1 MTPFSSEPP
10 YELTAVA
17 APETGRLAG
26 AREVDMLLVGGGYG
40 GLLTAIELAE
50 AGARVA
56 VIEARGI
63 GAGGSG
69 RNHGQCIPV
78 FRYLDPAILP
88 RKGVGLLA
96 EAGARVF
103 DRIARHGLRC
113 EAVQKGTLS
122 AAYNDRTLTATRAAQ
137 AKYAGY
143 GKTERYLSAG
153 EVAELTGTHAFLG
166 GWVHREGGHVNP
178 LGYAR
183 ELARLALSLG
193 VEVFTDSPMTAFSRR
208 DGRWCIR
215 TPEGEIRAK
224 TVGLTTDAYSTATIP
239 GAVTQGFFP
248 LTSYAVASRPLT
260 AEERASVMPSGMN
273 FGDTHHDPMFFRID
287 ASGRVITGGLQEPG
301 RGSRF
306 DYTAGFMT
314 RRLARIWPVLEDL
327 DWEFMWTGIVSMAL
341 DQTPSIQRLDEGLWA
356 LSGWSGRGVPTS
368 AALSIAFARTLE
380 DPAAGLDWWPQRQPP
395 RVVAGA
401 LLGRMVQ
408 LCRGPFNQ
416 LRDRIEG

>member
-1 MTPFSSEPP
+1 MTPYSSEPP
-10 YELTAVA
+10 YALTAVA
-17 APETGRLAG
+17 APATGRLAG
-26 AREVDMLLVGGGYG
+26 TREVDMLLVGGGYG

-50 AGARVA
+50 SGARVA

-88 RKGVGLLA
+88 KNGVGLLA

-103 DRIARHGLRC
+103 DRIARHGLHC

-143 GKTERYLSAG
+143 GKTERYLDAG
-153 EVAELTGTHAFLG
+153 EIAELTGTHAFLG

-224 TVGLTTDAYSTATIP
+224 AVGLTTDAYSTAAIP
-239 GAVTQGFFP
+239 GAVTQSFFP

-260 AEERASVMPSGMN
+260 AAERASVMPSGMN

-287 ASGRVITGGLQEPG
+287 TAGRIITGGLQEPG
-301 RGSRF
+301 RGSCF
-306 DYTAGFMT
+306 DYTAALMN
-314 RRLARIWPVLEDL
+314 RRLARIWPALAGL
-327 DWEFMWTGIVSMAL
+327 DWEFMWTGIISMAL

-368 AALSIAFARTLE
+368 AALSFAFARTLE

>member
-10 YELTAVA
+10 YALTAPA
-17 APETGRLAG
+17 APATERLSG

-56 VIEARGI
+56 VIEAREI

-78 FRYLDPAILP
+78 FRYLDPAMLP
-88 RKGVGLLA
+88 EKGVGLLA

-103 DRIARHGLRC
+103 DRIARHGLNC
-113 EAVQKGTLS
+113 EAIQKGTLS
-122 AAYNDRTLTATRAAQ
+122 AAYNARTLAATRAAQ
-137 AKYAGY
+137 TKYAGY
-143 GKTERYLSAG
+143 GKTDRYLDAE
-153 EVAELTGTHAFLG
+153 EVAGLTGTRAFQG
-166 GWVHREGGHVNP
+166 GWVHREGGHINP

-193 VEVFTDSPMTAFSRR
+193 VEVFTQSPMTAFTRR

-224 TVGLTTDAYSTATIP
+224 SVGLTTDAYSTTAIP

-287 ASGRVITGGLQEPG
+287 ASARIITGGLQEPG
-301 RGSRF
+301 RGKRF
-306 DYTAGFMT
+306 DYTAAFLT
-314 RRLARIWPVLEDL
+314 RRLSRIWPVLEGL
-327 DWEFMWTGIVSMAL
+327 DWEFMWTGTVSMAL
-341 DQTPSIQRLDEGLWA
+341 DQTPSIQRLEDGLWA

-368 AALSIAFARTLE
+368 AALSFAFARTLE
-380 DPAAGLDWWPQRQPP
+380 DPAAGLRWWPQRQPP

>member
-1 MTPFSSEPP
+1 VTRFSSEPP
-10 YELTAVA
+10 YALTAVA
-17 APETGRLAG
+17 APVTERLAST
-26 AREVDMLLVGGGYG
+26 RDVDMLLVGGGYG

-56 VIEARGI
+56 VIEARDI

-78 FRYLDPAILP
+78 FGYLDPATLP
-88 RKGVGLLA
+88 KKGVGLLA

-122 AAYNDRTLTATRAAQ
+122 AAYNDRTLATTRAAQ

-143 GKTERYLSAG
+143 GKTERYLDAE
-153 EVAELTGTHAFLG
+153 EVAALTGTPAFLG
-166 GWVHREGGHVNP
+166 GWVHREGGHLNP

-193 VEVFTDSPMTAFSRR
+193 VEVFTHSPMTGFSRR
-208 DGRWCIR
+208 DGRWCVR

-224 TVGLTTDAYSTATIP
+224 TVGLTTDAYSTAAIP

-260 AEERASVMPSGMN
+260 TEERANVMPMGMN

-287 ASGRVITGGLQEPG
+287 ASGRIVTGGLQEPG

-306 DYTAGFMT
+306 DYTAAFMT
-314 RRLARIWPVLEDL
+314 RRLSRIWPVLEGL
-327 DWEFMWTGIVSMAL
+327 DWEFMWTGTVSMAL
-341 DQTPSIQRLDEGLWA
+341 DQTPSIQRLDDGLWA

-368 AALSIAFARTLE
+368 AALACAFARTLE
-380 DPAAGLDWWPQRQPP
+380 DPAAGLAWWPQRQPP
-395 RVVAGA
+395 RVVARK

-416 LRDRIEG
+416 LRDRMEG